1 MESSGFLLAFA
12 LCLSSADICSVRVF
26 VTISTLLA
34 PKTLKNVYFNCGVLE
49 GGGNL
54 AVHPAHGL
62 HPLAS
67 PSKETTFS
75 ALHFTLVRSSDFW
88 SLILPPDL
96 FHTWKLMLSVSRK
109 VWIKGVESLC

>member
-34 PKTLKNVYFNCGVLE
+34 PKTLTNAYFNCGVWKE
-49 GGGNL
+49 NL

-67 PSKETTFS
+67 PSEETTFS
-75 ALHFTLVRSSDFW
+75 ALHFNLVRNSNF
-88 SLILPPDL
+88 
-96 FHTWKLMLSVSRK
+96 
-109 VWIKGVESLC
+109 